1 MSFKKLISKKIRLIQ
16 SDNTIKE
23 AELLNGQ
30 KLFNNGDCQILSQS
44 AIKFDFLVSDNGKN
58 ANVSLKIEDAGEIKP
73 FRENKMQEDWD
84 KYAVSALFKLNEELS
99 LLESGEE
106 ILHKK
111 YSREGM
117 KKRVLE
123 ERKDKALKAKYR
135 IKWADNIYGDH
146 ILTNENGLKYKIFLR
161 DFKNET
167 GYSDSWDSRVN
178 KLGTTKH
185 IMFAFDQLKSDRKL
199 FNKLSKDFPFIEIF
213 LDPLNDNR
221 ISWYY
226 PGRVNDETVSFLS
239 KYFGTNNFIE
249 DKDVLQ
255 FAPFVSEA
263 ESIDDI
269 FIRPEVI
276 ERIGHLYENDSLSK
290 INRQITLDFSKIKA
304 ELFQYQKEGV
314 EFSTFRKAAIIA
326 DEMGLGKTIQAI
338 STAIF
343 KKEIFG
349 FTKTLIVCPASL
361 KDQWKKEIEK
371 FTDQTALIVEGLPD
385 EREKQYK
392 QAKEYFLIVNYE
404 TVLRD
409 KQAINNTNIDF
420 LILDEA
426 QKIKN
431 FATKTAAS
439 IKDIDKKHAL
449 VITGTPIENK
459 LIDLFS
465 IVSVLDPHF
474 FGPLWE
480 FSWKHCL
487 FDPEKINKINGYY
500 NLQQLNE
507 KVRPILLRREKQKV
521 LSQLPNVRHI
531 DIPVNMHPEQENYHA
546 SYAKGVAQ
554 IIRKKF
560 LTPFDLQKLQL
571 LLTSMRMVCDS
582 TFLID
587 KETNHSPK
595 LQELEYILL
604 EKLDLKNNNRK
615 VIIFSEWILMHKLF
629 GEMLRKNNIGFVEL
643 NGKVPVKTRGELI
656 RKFEKDDDCR
666 IFLST
671 EAGGAGL
678 NLQAA
683 DTVINFELPW
693 NPAKKNQRIGR
704 IDRLGQKN
712 KHLTV
717 INLITKNSIETRI
730 ASGLLVKQNLFDSVL
745 NSGAKTDFVDFSE
758 KGRSQFLK
766 DLENMIAE
774 QEKIPASFDYDEGAQ
789 TEEVEGNES
798 QTELFSEND
807 ADEDKITPLSSADLE
822 DPIKQEEVKMQQESN
837 AVKFAQMEEVMNKG
851 MGFLSGLYKMSTG
864 KDLGTENQKI
874 EIDHKT
880 GEVTMKFKLP
890 GFSQ

>member
-1 MSFKKLISKKIRLIQ
+1 
-16 SDNTIKE
+16 
-23 AELLNGQ
+23 
-30 KLFNNGDCQILSQS
+30 
-44 AIKFDFLVSDNGKN
+44 
-58 ANVSLKIEDAGEIKP
+58 
-73 FRENKMQEDWD
+73 
-84 KYAVSALFKLNEELS
+84 
-99 LLESGEE
+99 
-106 ILHKK
+106 
-111 YSREGM
+111 
-117 KKRVLE
+117 
-123 ERKDKALKAKYR
+123 
-135 IKWADNIYGDH
+135 
-146 ILTNENGLKYKIFLR
+146 
-161 DFKNET
+161 
-167 GYSDSWDSRVN
+167 
-178 KLGTTKH
+178 
-185 IMFAFDQLKSDRKL
+185 
-199 FNKLSKDFPFIEIF
+199 
-213 LDPLNDNR
+213 
-221 ISWYY
+221 
-226 PGRVNDETVSFLS
+226 
-239 KYFGTNNFIE
+239 
-249 DKDVLQ
+249 
-255 FAPFVSEA
+255 
-263 ESIDDI
+263 
-269 FIRPEVI
+269 
-276 ERIGHLYENDSLSK
+276 
-290 INRQITLDFSKIKA
+290 
-304 ELFQYQKEGV
+304 
-314 EFSTFRKAAIIA
+314 
-326 DEMGLGKTIQAI
+326 
-338 STAIF
+338 
-343 KKEIFG
+343 
-349 FTKTLIVCPASL
+349 
-361 KDQWKKEIEK
+361 
-371 FTDQTALIVEGLPD
+371 
-385 EREKQYK
+385 
-392 QAKEYFLIVNYE
+392 
-404 TVLRD
+404 
-409 KQAINNTNIDF
+409 
-420 LILDEA
+420 
-426 QKIKN
+426 
-431 FATKTAAS
+431 
-439 IKDIDKKHAL
+439 
-449 VITGTPIENK
+449 GTPIENK

-604 EKLDLKNNNRK
+604 DKLDLKNNNRK

-774 QEKIPASFDYDEGAQ
+774 QEKIPASFDYDEGVQ

-807 ADEDKITPLSSADLE
+807 ADEDKITPLSTADLE
-822 DPIKQEEVKMQQESN
+822 DPIKQEEVKIQQESN